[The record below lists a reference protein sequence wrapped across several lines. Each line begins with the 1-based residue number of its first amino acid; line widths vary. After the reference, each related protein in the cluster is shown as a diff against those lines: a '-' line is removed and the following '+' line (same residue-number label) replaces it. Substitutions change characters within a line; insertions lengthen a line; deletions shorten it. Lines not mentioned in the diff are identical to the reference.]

1 MANAKERLRVLENV
15 MARVGLGGDVLSE
28 YSKALSTMSGLD
40 SMAELNTP
48 PLPPTAMGTEAQT
61 PPSDTQIP
69 PGQIPP
75 TVV

>member
-1 MANAKERLRVLENV
+1 MANARERLTVLENV

-48 PLPPTAMGTEAQT
+48 PMPTTSPITQAQT
-61 PPSDTQIP
+61 PSSDTQIP
-69 PGQIPP
+69 PEQIPP
-75 TVV
+75 TVM